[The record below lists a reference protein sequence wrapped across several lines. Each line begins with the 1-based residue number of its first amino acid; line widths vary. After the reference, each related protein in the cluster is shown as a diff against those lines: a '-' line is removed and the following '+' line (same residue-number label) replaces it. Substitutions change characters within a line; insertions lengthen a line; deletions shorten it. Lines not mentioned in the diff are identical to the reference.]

1 MENIGYKVIV
11 KGHVQGVGF
20 RYYTSLEAAKNS
32 VTGHVKNLDD
42 GNVEVVL
49 YGSNENVSAMLQW
62 LKKGPQ
68 TARVDDLN
76 INNIPYIK
84 ASGFTY
90 S

>member
-49 YGSNENVSAMLQW
+49 YGSNENVSTMLQW